1 MSSETPAF
9 LFHPPKKK
17 GRRPKSYYENLKL
30 LEATDNSN
38 NLIIYADKKSEDAE
52 IPEPKIHKKR
62 GRKPKGGKVVEVKN
76 ILVNNIPV
84 PNIILHLSCKLQDI
98 EDVNNTLDKA
108 IKSYKES
115 SDLITYTKKI
125 KQNWPIEKRIEVIEM
140 LWKVC
145 LVDGVLEP
153 YEDMLIRRVSGLIYV
168 DDKDRNIAKK
178 NAIKK
183 LNDYK

>member
-1 MSSETPAF
+1 MFKSFFKNKINNELKKPFSTDDT
-9 LFHPPKKK
+9 LFTIACV
-17 GRRPKSYYENLKL
+17 LV
-30 LEATDNSN
+30 EAALVDNSFGN
-38 NLIIYADKKSEDAE
+38 DEKSVII
-52 IPEPKIHKKR
+52 KILQKQYKI
-62 GRKPKGGKVVEVKN
+62 KN
-76 ILVNNIPV
+76 IKDIND
-84 PNIILHLSCKLQDI
+84 ILDNAIEACK
-98 EDVNNTLDKA
+98 K
-108 IKSYKES
+108 S

-168 DDKDRNIAKK
+168 DDKNRNLAKK

-183 LNDYK
+183 LDNYK

>member
-1 MSSETPAF
+1 MFKSFFRKNNNKELKKVPDVDDN
-9 LFHPPKKK
+9 LFT
-17 GRRPKSYYENLKL
+17 LACVL
-30 LEATDNSN
+30 VEAALVDNEFG
-38 NLIIYADKKSEDAE
+38 IEE
-52 IPEPKIHKKR
+52 
-62 GRKPKGGKVVEVKN
+62 KN
-76 ILVNNIPV
+76 IIIKILKNNYK
-84 PNIILHLSCKLQDI
+84 LSKTNEIND
-98 EDVNNTLDKA
+98 TLDKA
-108 IKSYKES
+108 IKISKES

-125 KQNWPIEKRIEVIEM
+125 KQNWSLEKRIEIIEM

-168 DDKDRNIAKK
+168 NDKDRNIAKN

>member
-1 MSSETPAF
+1 MFKSFFKNKINNELKKPYPVDDN
-9 LFHPPKKK
+9 LFTIACV
-17 GRRPKSYYENLKL
+17 LV
-30 LEATDNSN
+30 EAALVDNN
-38 NLIIYADKKSEDAE
+38 FGNEE
-52 IPEPKIHKKR
+52 
-62 GRKPKGGKVVEVKN
+62 KN
-76 ILVNNIPV
+76 I
-84 PNIILHLSCKLQDI
+84 IIKILQKQYKIKDI
-98 EDVNNTLDKA
+98 NDTLDNA
-108 IKSYKES
+108 IEACKES

-168 DDKDRNIAKK
+168 DDKNRNLAKK

-183 LNDYK
+183 LDNYK

>member
-1 MSSETPAF
+1 MFKSFFKNKINNELKKPYPVDDN
-9 LFHPPKKK
+9 LFTIACV
-17 GRRPKSYYENLKL
+17 LV
-30 LEATDNSN
+30 EAALVDNN
-38 NLIIYADKKSEDAE
+38 FGNEE
-52 IPEPKIHKKR
+52 
-62 GRKPKGGKVVEVKN
+62 KN
-76 ILVNNIPV
+76 I
-84 PNIILHLSCKLQDI
+84 IIKILQKQYKIKDI
-98 EDVNNTLDKA
+98 NDILDNA
-108 IKSYKES
+108 IETCKES

-168 DDKDRNIAKK
+168 DDKNRNLAKK

-183 LNDYK
+183 LDNYK

>member
-1 MSSETPAF
+1 MFKSF
-9 LFHPPKKK
+9 FKKK
-17 GRRPKSYYENLKL
+17 ASNELKKPSPIDDNVFTIVCVL
-30 LEATDNSN
+30 VEAALVDNN
-38 NLIIYADKKSEDAE
+38 FGNEE
-52 IPEPKIHKKR
+52 
-62 GRKPKGGKVVEVKN
+62 KN
-76 ILVNNIPV
+76 IIIKILQKQYNIKNIKDIDDILNNA
-84 PNIILHLSCKLQDI
+84 I
-98 EDVNNTLDKA
+98 EACNK
-108 IKSYKES
+108 S

-168 DDKDRNIAKK
+168 DDKNRNLAKK

-183 LNDYK
+183 LDDYR

>member
-1 MSSETPAF
+1 MFKSFFKNKIKNESKKPYPVDDS
-9 LFHPPKKK
+9 LFTIACV
-17 GRRPKSYYENLKL
+17 LV
-30 LEATDNSN
+30 EAALVDNN
-38 NLIIYADKKSEDAE
+38 FGNEE
-52 IPEPKIHKKR
+52 
-62 GRKPKGGKVVEVKN
+62 KN
-76 ILVNNIPV
+76 I
-84 PNIILHLSCKLQDI
+84 IIKILQKQYKIKDINDVLDNAI
-98 EDVNNTLDKA
+98 EDCKN
-108 IKSYKES
+108 S

-168 DDKDRNIAKK
+168 DDKSRNLAKK

-183 LNDYK
+183 LDNYE

>member
-1 MSSETPAF
+1 MFKSFFKNKINDELKKPFSMDDN
-9 LFHPPKKK
+9 LFTIACV
-17 GRRPKSYYENLKL
+17 LV
-30 LEATDNSN
+30 EAALVDNN
-38 NLIIYADKKSEDAE
+38 FGNEE
-52 IPEPKIHKKR
+52 
-62 GRKPKGGKVVEVKN
+62 KN
-76 ILVNNIPV
+76 IIIKILQKQYKIKNIKDI
-84 PNIILHLSCKLQDI
+84 NDILDNAI
-98 EDVNNTLDKA
+98 EA
-108 IKSYKES
+108 CKES

-168 DDKDRNIAKK
+168 DDKNRNLAKK

-183 LNDYK
+183 LDNYK

>member
-1 MSSETPAF
+1 MFKSF
-9 LFHPPKKK
+9 FKKK
-17 GRRPKSYYENLKL
+17 INNELKKSSPLDEDSFTIACVLVEAALVDNNFGNEEKNIIIKL
-30 LEATDNSN
+30 LQKQYKIKDIKDINDI
-38 NLIIYADKKSEDAE
+38 LKS
-52 IPEPKIHKKR
+52 
-62 GRKPKGGKVVEVKN
+62 
-76 ILVNNIPV
+76 
-84 PNIILHLSCKLQDI
+84 
-98 EDVNNTLDKA
+98 A
-108 IKSYKES
+108 IDTCKES

-168 DDKDRNIAKK
+168 DDKNRNLAKK

-183 LNDYK
+183 LDNYE